1 MTYKD
6 NLAKAKELKK
16 ELDGYRPLTPEIE
29 KRIMQKFRLDWNYN
43 SSHIEGN
50 TLTYRETKALILF
63 GHTAQAKP
71 LKDHLEMSGHDEAI
85 KNIEDVVK
93 QERPLTE
100 NFIRELHILIL
111 KEPYEVDAITADG
124 KPTKKRISIGTYKTT
139 PNHVK
144 TVTGEI
150 FYFASPEETP
160 AKMQELMDW
169 LSERNQAKDLDPVLL
184 ATEYHYRFIRIH
196 PFDDG
201 NGRIARLL
209 MNFILMQNGYPPA
222 IIKSEDKENYY
233 SALQQ
238 ADAGDIE
245 YFFSYISD
253 LVISSMELMI
263 KGASGE
269 DIEEEDDLDKK
280 IALLKQ
286 KVDAE
291 PEDTEIKVKLS
302 VDQLRIMHKEWG
314 YNLWVAI
321 LTQILKFNNMFIN
334 PEHSISFMLGGIGTS
349 VQIKD
354 KIPFDR
360 LREVLDHD
368 DEKHLDKAEFI
379 LDIRFGLFRK
389 SADMPFGCNYTCK
402 IEFDQIYYQVMIPKF
417 AQNSKQQDLELF
429 TKRLLHIP
437 ISKEEINNISQIV
450 GNTLYKHLDFELSEK
465 NKNYR

>member
-6 NLAKAKELKK
+6 NLVKVKKLKN
-16 ELDGYRPLTPEIE
+16 ELDDFRPLTPEIE

-50 TLTYRETKALILF
+50 TLTYGETKALLLF

-85 KNIEDVVK
+85 KNIEDVVR
-93 QERPLTE
+93 QARPLTE
-100 NFIRELHILIL
+100 SFIRELHTLIL

-169 LSERNQAKDLDPVLL
+169 LRERNQAKDLDPVLL

-209 MNFILMQNGYPPA
+209 MNFILMQNAYPPV

-238 ADAGDIE
+238 ADSDDIE
-245 YFFSYISD
+245 YFFSYISER
-253 LVISSMELMI
+253 VISSLELMI
-263 KGASGE
+263 RASKGE
-269 DIEEEDDLDKK
+269 EIEEEEDLDKK

-286 KVDAE
+286 KVKAE
-291 PEDTEIKVKLS
+291 PEDTEIKVKLN
-302 VDQLRIMHKEWG
+302 VDQLKKMHNEWG
-314 YNLWVAI
+314 YKLWVE
-321 LTQILKFNNMFIN
+321 ILKQVVKFNDMFID
-334 PEHSISFMLGGIGTS
+334 PEHSISFMQGSIGTS
-349 VQIKD
+349 VKVGD
-354 KIPFDR
+354 KIPYDK
-360 LREVLDHD
+360 LRDVLDKEE
-368 DEKHLDKAEFI
+368 EKFIEKAEFK

-402 IEFDQIYYQVMIPKF
+402 IEFDQIYYQVMVPKF
-417 AQNSKQQDLELF
+417 IPNSKQQDLELF

-437 ISKEEINNISQIV
+437 LSKEEIANISQIV
-450 GNTLYKHLDFELSEK
+450 GNTLYKHLDFKIREK
-465 NKNYR
+465 NKNNR